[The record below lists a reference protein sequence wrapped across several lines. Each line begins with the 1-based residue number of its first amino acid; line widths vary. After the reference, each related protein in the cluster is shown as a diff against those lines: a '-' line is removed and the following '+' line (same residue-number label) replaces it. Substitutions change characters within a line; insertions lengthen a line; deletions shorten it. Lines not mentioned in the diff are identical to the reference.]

1 MTTMIID
8 SAALRDELE
17 LRRRR
22 LLNELD
28 ELVDYELR
36 GRVNWQRRQ
45 KLVDVIERQL
55 EADDVT
61 LLRQLKAL
69 KQGEWKK

>member
-8 SAALRDELE
+8 SAALRDELD

-22 LLNELD
+22 FLNELD
-28 ELVDYELR
+28 ELVDYSLQ

-45 KLVDVIERQL
+45 ELVNVIERQL
-55 EADDVT
+55 EADDAA
-61 LLRQLKAL
+61 LLRELKRVC
-69 KQGEWKK
+69 

>member
-8 SAALRDELE
+8 STALRDELD

-22 LLNELD
+22 FLNELD
-28 ELVDYELR
+28 ELVDYSLQ

-45 KLVDVIERQL
+45 ELVNVIERQL
-55 EADDVT
+55 EADDAA
-61 LLRQLKAL
+61 LLRELKRVC
-69 KQGEWKK
+69 